1 MGALRLWLTCLMLF
15 AAGTGH
21 LAGQPMIGNAREQSA
36 ADTPQTPT
44 LRVSSRLVLVNVVV
58 HDKAGNPVR
67 DLTARDF
74 TVLDEGRPQTIQ
86 EFTAVSAPPTAT
98 SSMPALPIN
107 IFTNR
112 IEQRTGETTTAA
124 VILLDAL
131 NTTFSDTAYVRGQV
145 VKFLQQLQPTDH
157 VALYGLGRQVYV
169 LHEFTQDQASLLRA
183 LHDYQPGTGLD
194 VGVFP
199 DLQSPTGFSGPNY
212 NTMFSDV
219 DELERTFKTA
229 QRAEAT
235 AAALEQIANHL
246 KGFPGRKN
254 LIWVSSGFPT
264 FVGLDAQSPGLVQGY
279 DPQSHYGDVIQ
290 AIQALNESSVAVY
303 AIDAQGLTTSS
314 DFSGASSEP
323 GSPFELNSTDAS
335 SANIST
341 MGMIAS
347 RTGGRLFYDTNDI
360 KGALRSAIDDSEV
373 YYTLGYYPDH
383 GKWNGSF
390 REIKVKTDRPG
401 VQVRARSGYFAMGD
415 ERPNEKQHNDTVKAT
430 SVMPLDATGIAVTL
444 QATPKP
450 GTKVLTIAMLVD
462 PSTVRFDVKDG
473 KHNGSLDFIFV
484 QLDKTGTVLNFE
496 AQTTS
501 LNLHPESY
509 TKVMQK
515 GLFTEKDLTLDS
527 KAVEVRVIVRDAGSD
542 AIGSVSVPLGR
553 LIRPAGG
560 Q

>member
-1 MGALRLWLTCLMLF
+1 
-15 AAGTGH
+15 
-21 LAGQPMIGNAREQSA
+21 
-36 ADTPQTPT
+36 
-44 LRVSSRLVLVNVVV
+44 
-58 HDKAGNPVR
+58 
-67 DLTARDF
+67 
-74 TVLDEGRPQTIQ
+74 
-86 EFTAVSAPPTAT
+86 
-98 SSMPALPIN
+98 
-107 IFTNR
+107 
-112 IEQRTGETTTAA
+112 
-124 VILLDAL
+124 
-131 NTTFSDTAYVRGQV
+131 
-145 VKFLQQLQPTDH
+145 
-157 VALYGLGRQVYV
+157 
-169 LHEFTQDQASLLRA
+169 LRA

-212 NTMFSDV
+212 NAMFSNV

-235 AAALEQIANHL
+235 SAALEEIANHL

-264 FVGLDAQSPGLVQGY
+264 FVGLDAQNPGLVQGY
-279 DPQSHYGDVIQ
+279 DPQSHYGDVVQ

-314 DFSGASSEP
+314 EFSGGSSEP
-323 GSPFELNSTDAS
+323 GSAFGLNSTDAH

-360 KGALRSAIDDSEV
+360 KGVLRSAIDDSEV

-390 REIKVKTDRPG
+390 REIKVKTDRPD

-415 ERPNEKQHNDTVKAT
+415 ERPNDKQRNDTVKAT
-430 SVMPLDATGIAVTL
+430 SVMPLDSTGIAVTV

-462 PSTVRFDVKDG
+462 LSTVRFDVKDG
-473 KHNGSLDFIFV
+473 KHIGALDYIFV
-484 QLDKTGTVLNFE
+484 QRDKTGTVINYQ
-496 AQTTS
+496 AQTTN
-501 LNLHPESY
+501 LNLPPEHF

-515 GLFTEKDLTLDS
+515 GLITEKNLPLDP
-527 KAVEVRVIVRDAGSD
+527 KAVDVRFIVRDADSD
-542 AIGSVSVPLGR
+542 AIGSVSVPLGK
-553 LIRPAGG
+553 LKPAGG